1 MNFPNRR
8 FSSPSIREYQ
18 TSKGDSGPRKKR
30 PVPKPILHEPKVFP
44 QSTSCQ
50 NQNHCK
56 DHGLIVSAHHE
67 NVLNPRIS
75 KQKQIFTWLKNVLL
89 KPFHKLFS
97 LSCIL
102 KEIWFRKR
110 REPKL
115 LRPKNQFDFID
126 DENFSKLALAHSFP
140 NSFTIWPDFEIDKP
154 IFGNHFTFLMF
165 AHVLDDYPK
174 SLDLVFDVLR
184 KEKPFDY
191 FFRRFDVVSLVVLKV
206 QDIKDQFQMEAS
218 RGGRHHTCV
227 KISGLQRKS
236 SKEKSPRQ
244 TISQFPFKYSLN
256 NFDEFVSVQEGLDI
270 RCNDHIKT
278 TRDVADPKRR
288 LLQFDVQEICDSF
301 EKGMM
306 KALKDIRKS
315 HKKSTSTRA
324 PVAEPSLFISE
335 KPKGKSETH
344 VEEFKDFSDSL
355 PIFDESDEEP
365 IENLFSCEKN
375 CDFSSLESE
384 FMNDNEQTIEELTV
398 LQPEHPSSLVLSQQ
412 VFEEEP
418 LDYPHQGPRLD
429 TRNPLYE
436 DLGPIFDE
444 EDEPGPVFD
453 EEATSIT
460 SIVMESH
467 LCFDPG
473 TTPAPLTPDIQEH
486 LFVLIIQERQV
497 QPLRNESIDRA

>member
-8 FSSPSIREYQ
+8 FSSPSICEYQ
-18 TSKGDSGPRKKR
+18 TSKGDSGPKKKR
-30 PVPKPILHEPKVFP
+30 PEPKLILHKPKVFP
-44 QSTSCQ
+44 QSTSCP

-56 DHGLIVSAHHE
+56 DHGLIVSTHHE
-67 NVLNPRIS
+67 NVLNPKIS

-89 KPFHKLFS
+89 KPFHELFS
-97 LSCIL
+97 LSCVL

-110 REPKL
+110 RETKL

-140 NSFTIWPDFEIDKP
+140 NSFTVWPDFEIDKP

-174 SLDLVFDVLR
+174 SLDRVFDILR

-227 KISGLQRKS
+227 LGTWNWKYLRETSSKLQGSKMDLRTNPFEEGEYDTPWIEHRPVWFMDTAQGGVLVYQLDQTIYSQDRPNRRCNEPFKS
-236 SKEKSPRQ
+236 SQGE
-244 TISQFPFKYSLN
+244 
-256 NFDEFVSVQEGLDI
+256 
-270 RCNDHIKT
+270 
-278 TRDVADPKRR
+278 ADPKRR
-288 LLQFDVQEICDSF
+288 FLQFDVQEICDNF

-306 KALKDIRKS
+306 KAIKDISKNQ
-315 HKKSTSTRA
+315 KKSTSTRA
-324 PVAEPSLFISE
+324 PVAEHPY
-335 KPKGKSETH
+335 
-344 VEEFKDFSDSL
+344 
-355 PIFDESDEEP
+355 
-365 IENLFSCEKN
+365 
-375 CDFSSLESE
+375 SSAR
-384 FMNDNEQTIEELTV
+384 NPNTIVELTV

-412 VFEEEP
+412 VFEEDP
-418 LDYPHQGPRLD
+418 MDYPHQGPRLD
-429 TRNPLYE
+429 TIKPLDD

-453 EEATSIT
+453 EEPTSIT

-467 LCFDPG
+467 LSFDPG
-473 TTPAPLTPDIQEH
+473 TTPAPLSFELQEH
-486 LFVLIIQERQV
+486 LFVLSIQEREV
-497 QPLRNESIDRA
+497 QLLGNESTDRAQHPEIWRCFVI